1 MKPIQFQSL
10 DSRVLAEQVKSI
22 VASDYIDQT
31 ITSNETI
38 KNKYSKRDKV
48 KEVKR

>member
-38 KNKYSKRDKV
+38 KNKYSKRDNV